1 MLLFRNDGSIEIW
14 DMKDA
19 PCLERCIPKTP
30 GNSVEGLAWSGDRLF
45 SAGLSGELVE
55 WNLQTL
61 KPRHKQHVTGNA
73 IWCLDVNREGTE
85 IAIGTEEGYINIFD
99 ISDNQFQYK
108 NLFDKQEGRVLCC
121 RFDATGEYLVTG
133 SLGAIRIW
141 NCHTGHAINKMT
153 VTSKQNKNQETIIW
167 SLQVLMDFSII
178 AGDSRGYVT
187 IWDGKTAS
195 QVEAHQVLK
204 ADVLAVAVDEE
215 ENKLFCAGIEPTIR
229 IYSKTLIKRE
239 DMVFHRW
246 VKFLQRRVHDHDVK
260 ALVCAQDSI
269 YSGGVDGYLGLS
281 SASKT
286 QSKIVKYGPFLQVSF
301 LFYSSSSP
309 FLIYT
314 IELF

>member
-1 MLLFRNDGSIEIW
+1 
-14 DMKDA
+14 MKDA
-19 PCLERCIPKTP
+19 PCLERCISKTP

-45 SAGLSGELVE
+45 SAGLSGELIE

-61 KPRHKQHVTGNA
+61 KPRYKQHVTGNA

-99 ISDNQFQYK
+99 ISDNQLQYK

-153 VTSKQNKNQETIIW
+153 VSSKQNKQETIIW
-167 SLQVLMDFSII
+167 SLQVLMDFTII
-178 AGDSRGYVT
+178 TGDSRGYVT

-229 IYSKTLIKRE
+229 IYCKTVIKRE
-239 DMVFHRW
+239 DMVFHMGEI
-246 VKFLQRRVHDHDVK
+246 FTTP
-260 ALVCAQDSI
+260 C
-269 YSGGVDGYLGLS
+269 
-281 SASKT
+281 T
-286 QSKIVKYGPFLQVSF
+286 
-301 LFYSSSSP
+301 
-309 FLIYT
+309 
-314 IELF
+314 